1 MRSRAQIDSDI
12 KFLGLVA
19 VIRTPSADK
28 VMSICE
34 ALVAGG
40 VRALELTMT
49 TPDAIK
55 TLQTVVKHFGANAIV
70 GMGSILDAK
79 MARAAA
85 DGGAEFLVTPITKLE
100 VVAVSRAANR
110 PLMMGAY
117 SPTEAQQAHE
127 VGADFVKIFPAD
139 ILGPEYIKALRAP
152 MPHLRIVP
160 TGGVTLE
167 NLGGYFKVGCVAV
180 GAGSALVSPELI
192 AADNW
197 PELTNR
203 AKQFVEAVAK
213 ARGK

>member
-12 KFLGLVA
+12 KFLGLIA
-19 VIRTPSADK
+19 VVRTTKTDDIIPL
-28 VMSICE
+28 CE

-49 TPDAIK
+49 IPDAVTVLQK
-55 TLQTVVKHFGANAIV
+55 TVKHFGAGAIV

-79 MARAAA
+79 MARAATDA
-85 DGGAEFLVTPITKLE
+85 GAEFLVTPITKLE

-139 ILGPEYIKALRAP
+139 ILGPEYIKALRVP
-152 MPHLRIVP
+152 MPHLKIVP

-167 NLGGYFKVGCVAV
+167 NLGSYFKVGCVAV
-180 GAGSALVSPELI
+180 GAGSALVSPDLI
-192 AADNW
+192 SAGNW

-203 AKQFVEAVAK
+203 AKQFVAAVQQ